1 MKKLKI
7 GLLVSGNGSV
17 LKTLLRVCG
26 DGSLPGEVVAVAS
39 NRECPALGVAREVGV
54 VHVAA
59 FPVDDYASRSDRDT
73 AIAGHLLQ
81 ANVNFVVVGG
91 YSEPLEPS
99 FFERIP
105 DDTISMYPALLPAF
119 GELDEAIGPA
129 LDAGVKTIGVTIHFR
144 TPLTLSTGPIIAQ
157 EPLPVDVGDTVE
169 SVTARVIALESE
181 FLPRILR
188 AFSEGRVVR
197 TGDSVRVQPSAPD

>member
-17 LKTLLRVCG
+17 LKTLLRVTA

-39 NRECPALGVAREVGV
+39 NRECPALGVARDAGIA
-54 VHVAA
+54 HVAA
-59 FPVDDYASRSDRDT
+59 YPVDGFASRADRD
-73 AIAGHLLQ
+73 AEIAEHLLR
-81 ANVNFVVVGG
+81 ADVNFVVVGG

-105 DDTISMYPALLPAF
+105 HDTISMYPALLPAF

-129 LDAGVKTIGVTIHFR
+129 LEAGVKTIGVTIHFR
-144 TPLTLSTGPIIAQ
+144 TPLSLSAGPIIAQ

-169 SVTARVIALESE
+169 AVTTRVIALESE
-181 FLPRILR
+181 FLPRVLR
-188 AFSEGRVVR
+188 AFTEGRVQR
-197 TGDSVRVQPSAPD
+197 TGDTVRILTPAAD

>member
-1 MKKLKI
+1 MKELKI

-17 LKTLLRVCG
+17 LKTLLRVSG
-26 DGSLPGEVVAVAS
+26 DGSLAGEVVAVAS
-39 NRECPALGVAREVGV
+39 NRDCPALDVARGAGVA
-54 VHVAA
+54 HVAA
-59 FPVDDYASRSDRDT
+59 FPVDDYTSRSDRDA
-73 AIAGHLLQ
+73 AIADHLLR
-81 ANVNFVVVGG
+81 ADVNFVVVGG

-105 DDTISMYPALLPAF
+105 YDTISMYPALLSAF

-144 TPLTLSTGPIIAQ
+144 TPLTLSAGPIIAQ
-157 EPLPVDVGDTVE
+157 EPLPVDVGDTVG

-181 FLPRILR
+181 FLPRVLR
-188 AFSEGRVVR
+188 AFTEGRVVHA
-197 TGDSVRVQPSAPD
+197 GDTVQVQPSA

>member
-1 MKKLKI
+1 MNKLRI

-26 DGSLPGEVVAVAS
+26 DGSLNGEVIAVAS
-39 NRECPALGVAREVGV
+39 NRDCPALSVARNAGIT
-54 VHVAA
+54 HVAA
-59 FPVDDYASRSDRDT
+59 YPVSDYASRADRD
-73 AIAGHLLQ
+73 AEIAAQL
-81 ANVNFVVVGG
+81 ARADVNFVVVGG

-99 FFERIP
+99 FFERISH
-105 DDTISMYPALLPAF
+105 DTISMYPALLPAF

-129 LDAGVKTIGVTIHFR
+129 LEAGVKTIGVTIHFR

-169 SVTARVIALESE
+169 GVTERVIALESQ

-197 TGDSVRVQPSAPD
+197 TGDSVKVLASIPD